1 MSVEPGPQFTDYVLK
16 AYKSRNGGHRVAAIG
31 GESARP
37 YVGEEIGEL
46 KTDDEGIT
54 SSLYVTPR
62 FRRQGVATA
71 MWRHMQELAEK
82 GKVPQPKHA
91 DPELQSEAAKEFSK
105 KVY

>member
-1 MSVEPGPQFTDYVLK
+1 MAVEPGPQFTDYTLK
-16 AYKSRNGGHRVAAIG
+16 AFANENGGQRVAAIG
-31 GESARP
+31 GESAHP

-46 KTDDEGIT
+46 KTDEEGT
-54 SSLYVTPR
+54 AHALYVSPR

-82 GKVPQPKHA
+82 GKVPQPKHS

-105 KVY
+105 KVN